1 VSIFKQLVLVVV
13 IGGIAYGG
21 YRVYQQ
27 YALAHTA
34 EGPAETAQTSAP
46 ATPVDLVRAGF
57 ARTDTRVDAVGTT
70 FSRRSVQIVPLAS
83 GRVQELHFEPGAI
96 VAQGDPLASLDDD
109 IERANLTEAE
119 ATLREAQLALDRART
134 LRQSSTI
141 SQASVETLISQQA
154 IARAALDRARRRLD
168 DRVVRAPFDGITGL
182 ARVDPGAIV
191 DDDSVITTLDDRRE
205 VDIEFSLPET
215 LYGRIVT
222 GLPITATAA
231 AFPGRRFDGE
241 IVSIDTRVDPAGRSF
256 KVRARVPNRD
266 MILPAGMFIHL
277 TVVLESR
284 QALVVPEGAI
294 VAEGDSTYVW
304 VAGIDD
310 TATRR
315 TVSLGQRE
323 MGSVEITD
331 GLSEGERVVVRGVQR
346 LRDGTPLRVL
356 SEREMADNGSG
367 PA

>member
-1 VSIFKQLVLVVV
+1 MSIFKQLVLVVV
-13 IGGIAYGG
+13 IAGAAYGG
-21 YRVYQQ
+21 YRAYELYTV
-27 YALAHTA
+27 AHTA
-34 EGPAETAQTSAP
+34 EAPAETTQTATP
-46 ATPVDLVRAGF
+46 ATPVDLVRVGF

-70 FSRRSVQIVPLAS
+70 CSRRSVQIVPVAS

-96 VAQGDPLASLDDD
+96 VAAGDPLASLDDD

-119 ATLREAQLALDRART
+119 ATLREAQLALNRART
-134 LRQSSTI
+134 LRQSNTI

-222 GLPITATAA
+222 GLPISATAA

-241 IVSIDTRVDPAGRSF
+241 IGVSQAALRAQAGEGVVGTF
-256 KVRARVPNRD
+256 VP
-266 MILPAGMFIHL
+266 
-277 TVVLESR
+277 
-284 QALVVPEGAI
+284 
-294 VAEGDSTYVW
+294 
-304 VAGIDD
+304 
-310 TATRR
+310 
-315 TVSLGQRE
+315 
-323 MGSVEITD
+323 
-331 GLSEGERVVVRGVQR
+331 
-346 LRDGTPLRVL
+346 
-356 SEREMADNGSG
+356 
-367 PA
+367 